1 MKKQFLNY
9 ILLVLL
15 FATCSVKNATA
26 QNIHAEAKLQ
36 DFTIKIGEQ
45 TRFFLVV
52 DQPAKEHVNF
62 PRLVDTIIGKV
73 QIVSINKADTVI
85 DQNDKSK
92 ITVTQGYVITSFDSG
107 MYNIPALSF
116 GTSSE
121 VVKSNEV
128 TLQVQTVKVDTTKA
142 IYDIKQPIAVSY
154 TFIDWIRDHLLWIIG
169 GWIIAG
175 LVVGVIYY
183 LRNKPKNEPVIKVV
197 KPSVPIH
204 ITALTQLNEL
214 RDKKLWQQEQI
225 KEYHTELTDILRDYL
240 EKRYNIQ
247 AQEQTTDE
255 IVAALKH
262 RDLANEYRDSLQ
274 QLLVLADLTK
284 FAKEKPLPIENE
296 QSMDKAIY
304 FILKTKEEKAPEN
317 NTEGGSANEP
327 V

>member
-1 MKKQFLNY
+1 MKKLFFNY

-15 FATCSVKNATA
+15 LATFSVKNAMA
-26 QNIHAEAKLQ
+26 QNVQVEAKLQ

-73 QIVSINKADTVI
+73 QIVSINKLDTVA
-85 DQNDKSK
+85 DQKDKNK
-92 ITVTQGYVITSFDSG
+92 IIVTQGYVITSFDSG
-107 MYNIPALSF
+107 MYNIPPLSF

-154 TFIDWIRDHLLWIIG
+154 TFIDWIKDHLLWIIG

-175 LVVGVIYY
+175 LVVGIIYY
-183 LRNKPKNEPVIKVV
+183 LRNKPKNEPVIKIV

-204 ITALTQLNEL
+204 VTALTQLNEL

-225 KEYHTELTDILRDYL
+225 KEYHTELTDILRGYL

-247 AQEQTTDE
+247 AHEQTTDE
-255 IVAALKH
+255 IIAALKNSDLTKDH
-262 RDLANEYRDSLQ
+262 REGLQ

-296 QSMDKAIY
+296 QSMDKAID
-304 FILKTKEEKAPEN
+304 FILKTKQEKAPEN
-317 NTEGGSANEP
+317 NAEGGSANEP